1 MTSWLPVL
9 LLHRGSRVSL
19 SHSKL
24 LRPVISTNTC
34 LPHVPVWVSEPLIS
48 VGLRVSSLHWERGY
62 ASERR
67 KSAWLSS
74 PIFLQAGLIWYPSK
88 TDACVRTLRNLA
100 QSAPAQ
106 AQVPPPLPRQ
116 GPSHHLPNLL
126 NLPGKPASPRS
137 TSCVSLLGNSHPS
150 QNQERQQMLGVA

>member
-19 SHSKL
+19 SCSKL
-24 LRPVISTNTC
+24 LHPVISTNTC
-34 LPHVPVWVSEPLIS
+34 LPRVPVWASEPLIS
-48 VGLRVSSLHWERGY
+48 AGLRASGLYGERDY

-74 PIFLQAGLIWYPSK
+74 PIFLQAEVIWSPSK
-88 TDACVRTLRNLA
+88 TDVCLRTLRNLA

-106 AQVPPPLPRQ
+106 AQVPPPGQ

-126 NLPGKPASPRS
+126 NLPGSPASPRS
-137 TSCVSLLGNSHPS
+137 ASSDSPLGNSHPS
-150 QNQERQQMLGVA
+150 QNRERQQILGVG